1 MLQRFKYFKL
11 LTKILSKNK
20 LKIKLRYSIIDI
32 LKLNVI

>member
-1 MLQRFKYFKL
+1 MLQRFKCFKL
-11 LTKILSKNK
+11 LKILNKNK